1 MDEQRIAL
9 ERRLLIMSETI
20 RLVERAFIHW
30 EDAAI
35 RSDELDQFAET
46 FFAKAAEAETRSDFR
61 KVMGELFGRLKNAHS
76 WYFDKLAPEPVNGS
90 ISFSMVEM
98 GDEWVVH
105 RDLTDMLTPGDAVV
119 SIEGKHPSQW
129 CKELEPYNGI
139 ANEVSQ
145 RVRMNNSLSH
155 FITGETFEVEIE
167 DRHGSRRKVVLPKL
181 AHDDERILA
190 SKQASET
197 EGKWLQEG
205 QVAYIRIPG
214 FGDPKYENRALELVQ
229 ECREASALIVDVRG
243 NGGGSTPSRL
253 MRLLMDRPYRWWTE
267 RSRHPE
273 WLKRRRGDVDIRFAE
288 NYEYAEC
295 RPDWQEPANEDER
308 YNGRI
313 AILADRFTGSAA
325 EDFIMPFKDNGR
337 ATIVG
342 ERTWGSTGQPV
353 FRHFGEDIHVAI
365 GSIRAYMPN
374 GEPFEGVGI
383 APDVEVKLT
392 REHLYNKRDVA
403 LDKALEL
410 IDSD

>member
-1 MDEQRIAL
+1 MNEQRIAL
-9 ERRLLIMSETI
+9 ERRLLILSETI

-35 RSDELDQFAET
+35 RSDELGQLAET
-46 FFAKAAEAETRSDFR
+46 FFAKAAEAETRSDFL
-61 KVMGELFGRLKNAHS
+61 KVMWELFGQLRNGHS
-76 WYFDKLAPEPVNGS
+76 WYFDKLASAPDGS

-98 GDEWVVH
+98 GGEWVVQ
-105 RDLTDMLTPGDAVV
+105 RDLADVLQVGDAVV
-119 SIEGKHPSQW
+119 SIEGKHPSEW
-129 CKELEPYNGI
+129 CKQLAPYMGTSSETVRRI
-139 ANEVSQ
+139 
-145 RVRMNNSLSH
+145 RMNHILSYVMP
-155 FITGETFEVEIE
+155 GRAVEVEFE
-167 DRHGSRRKVVLPKL
+167 DQHRSRQKVILPRL
-181 AHDDERILA
+181 AHDDERIA
-190 SKQASET
+190 SRQAPET
-197 EGKWLQEG
+197 EGKWLHENR
-205 QVAYIRIPG
+205 VAYIRIPS
-214 FGDPKYENRALELVQ
+214 FGDPKYEDRALELV
-229 ECREASALIVDVRG
+229 REYWGASALIVDVRG

-253 MRLLMDRPYRWWTE
+253 TRLLMDRPYRWWTE

-273 WLKRRRGDVDIRFAE
+273 WMKKRHGDVEIRFAE
-288 NYEYAEC
+288 NYEYAE
-295 RPDWQEPANEDER
+295 RRSDWQEPAGEGER

-313 AILADRFTGSAA
+313 ILLADRFVGSAA

-337 ATIVG
+337 ATVVG

-365 GSIRAYMPN
+365 GSIRAYMPS